1 MKNLS
6 HIQGKLVILKRERN
20 SLNGNPRYLAA
31 IVDQSGNGFTF
42 KTRPDS
48 MMAYSLRNYEGKEV
62 VATLGTHYGTCTLAS
77 IAEKPSWI

>member
-48 MMAYSLRNYEGKEV
+48 FLAYQLPDYAGREV
-62 VATLGTHYGTCTLAS
+62 NATLGTYRGTCTLAS
-77 IAEKPSWI
+77 IAAKPDWF